1 MEAKKQINPTS
12 IRLSQ
17 EMYDK
22 IVKMAEEE
30 HRSLSKQIEHL
41 LCKYFQMAQMMEK

>member
-41 LCKYFQMAQMMEK
+41 LSKYFQMVQMVEK

>member
-1 MEAKKQINPTS
+1 MEADKKITPTS

-22 IVKMAEEE
+22 VSKIAQEE
-30 HRSLSKQIEHL
+30 HRSLSKQIEHIL
-41 LCKYFQMAQMMEK
+41 YMYFQIKER